1 MRDSTKIY
9 IDGEWVQPAGAETV
23 EIINPATE
31 EVVGKVSLASAQAVN
46 LAVSAAR
53 KAFRTFAKSSRQE
66 RLDLLGN
73 VLSVYEKR
81 WQDLA
86 DALVEELGAPA
97 KFAREM
103 QVGVGYQHFQTGLE
117 VLKTY
122 AFEHLQV
129 PRTSVRREPIGVI
142 GLITPWNWPI
152 NQITCKLVPALAT
165 GNTMVH
171 KPSEVTPFTAQII
184 AEILHEAGTPK
195 GVYNLVTGMGPVVGA
210 AISSH
215 PRIDMVSFTG
225 STRAGIDVAKRA
237 AENVKR
243 VHQELG
249 GKSPNIVLD
258 DADFGKAVTESVFRL
273 MLNSGQSCHAP
284 TRLLV
289 PATRMDEVK
298 AIAAQAVAAITVGD
312 PTTDVYMGPV
322 VSQKQWDTI
331 QSYIRTGLNEGATLV
346 AGGEGRPQDLH
357 RGYYARPTVFA
368 DVSNQM
374 TIAREEIFG
383 PVLCVIG
390 YRDIEDAVAIAND
403 TIYGLAAYV
412 QSASE
417 DRANEVAAQIE
428 AGVVFVN
435 GASEDPNAPF
445 GGYKMSGNGREW
457 GEIAFDDFLEIKAVV
472 HREAA

>member
-1 MRDSTKIY
+1 MVARGNTWPPLTKTATRQRRAAPDRFGLAPRRSKGDVMRDYRQVY
-9 IDGEWVQPAGAETV
+9 IDGAWVDPQGGDAMEVISPVTERPIGQITLATAADVDRAV
-23 EIINPATE
+23 E
-31 EVVGKVSLASAQAVN
+31 
-46 LAVSAAR
+46 AAR
-53 KAFRTFAKSSRQE
+53 RAFRSFSRTTRQE
-66 RLDLLGN
+66 RIDLLGS
-73 VLSVYEKR
+73 VLASFAKR
-81 WQDLA
+81 HQDLA

-97 KFAREM
+97 TFAKDL
-103 QVGVGYQHFQTGLE
+103 QVGVGFLHLQTGIE

-122 AFEHLQV
+122 AFEHLQG
-129 PRTSVRREPIGVI
+129 RSTSVRSEPTGVI
-142 GLITPWNWPI
+142 GLITPRNWPI

-165 GNTMVH
+165 GNTRVH
-171 KPSEVTPFTAQII
+171 KPSEATPFTAQII

-298 AIAAQAVAAITVGD
+298 AIAAQA
-312 PTTDVYMGPV
+312 
-322 VSQKQWDTI
+322 
-331 QSYIRTGLNEGATLV
+331 
-346 AGGEGRPQDLH
+346 
-357 RGYYARPTVFA
+357 
-368 DVSNQM
+368 
-374 TIAREEIFG
+374 
-383 PVLCVIG
+383 
-390 YRDIEDAVAIAND
+390 
-403 TIYGLAAYV
+403 
-412 QSASE
+412 
-417 DRANEVAAQIE
+417 
-428 AGVVFVN
+428 
-435 GASEDPNAPF
+435 
-445 GGYKMSGNGREW
+445 
-457 GEIAFDDFLEIKAVV
+457 
-472 HREAA
+472 